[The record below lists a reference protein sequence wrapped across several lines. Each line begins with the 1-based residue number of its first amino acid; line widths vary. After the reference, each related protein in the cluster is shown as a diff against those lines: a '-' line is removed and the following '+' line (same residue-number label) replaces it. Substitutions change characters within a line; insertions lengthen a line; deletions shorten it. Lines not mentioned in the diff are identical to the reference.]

1 MADKKK
7 ALQVALQQIEK
18 EFGAGAVMKMGENKA
33 MNVEVIPTGSIA
45 LDHALGIGGVPRGR
59 IVEIFGPESSGKT
72 TVALHIV
79 AEAQKMG
86 GEVAYID
93 AEHAL
98 DPVYAEALGVDVD
111 SLLVSQPDTAEQG
124 LEIAET
130 LIRSGALDVLVVD
143 SVAAL
148 VPKAEIEGDM
158 GDSHVGLQARLMSQA
173 MRKLAGALGKTNCVG
188 IFINQLREKVGVIYG
203 NPEVTPGGRALKFFS
218 SVRIDVRRSETLKNG
233 TEMIGSATKC
243 KVVKNKVSPPFKTA
257 TFDIMYGEGIS
268 HESEL
273 VDLGVEFG
281 IVKKSGAW
289 FSYGE
294 NRIGQGRDNTKKYLK
309 QNPQVAA
316 EIEAKIRQAFQ
327 QEKADQALKKAAAN
341 QVVGKMPTESSPEAK
356 AMFEDEPKPTKKA
369 KNSKVDIDVLADD
382 FE

>member
-7 ALQVALQQIEK
+7 ALETALQQIEK
-18 EFGAGAVMKMGENKA
+18 EFGAGAVMKMGDNKG
-33 MNVEVIPTGSIA
+33 MNVESIPTGSIA
-45 LDHALGIGGVPRGR
+45 LDMALGIGGVPRGR
-59 IVEIFGPESSGKT
+59 IIEIFGPESSGKT

-79 AEAQKMG
+79 AQAQKRG
-86 GEVAYID
+86 GVVAYID

-130 LIRSGALDVLVVD
+130 LIRSGALDVLVID

-173 MRKLAGALGKTNCVG
+173 MRKLSGALSKTNCVG
-188 IFINQLREKVGVIYG
+188 IFINQLREKVGVMFG

-218 SVRIDVRRSETLKNG
+218 SVRLEVRRGEAIKVGADTV
-233 TEMIGSATKC
+233 GSVTKC

-257 TFDIMYGEGIS
+257 VFDIMYGEGIS
-268 HESEL
+268 HEGEII
-273 VDLGVEFG
+273 DLGVDLNV
-281 IVKKSGAW
+281 IKKSGAW
-289 FSYGE
+289 FSYEGT
-294 NRIGQGRDNTKKYLK
+294 RIGQGKENVKKFLRE
-309 QNPQVAA
+309 NPDVAD
-316 EIEAKIRQAFQ
+316 EIEKKIRSNFEGLEAVVSGKTAKAKKEQGDAAKND
-327 QEKADQALKKAAAN
+327 KAD
-341 QVVGKMPTESSPEAK
+341 
-356 AMFEDEPKPTKKA
+356 
-369 KNSKVDIDVLADD
+369 VDLDVLADD